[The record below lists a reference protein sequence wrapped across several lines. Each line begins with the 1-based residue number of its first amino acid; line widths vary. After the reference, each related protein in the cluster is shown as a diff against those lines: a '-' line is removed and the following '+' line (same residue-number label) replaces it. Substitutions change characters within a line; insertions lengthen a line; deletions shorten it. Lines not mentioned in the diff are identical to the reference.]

1 MMTTSAAANVAGHA
15 GEKDK
20 EKPAEK
26 AAEKMEKRRALGRGL
41 ESLLPG
47 PRAVELRS
55 TGQPGA
61 AAPTLAHPSPQGG
74 SAGGKQQVPHF
85 VRNDKPEGEPIA
97 GVIQAV
103 AEDTTEAN
111 AGFDSG
117 VRVAAELHSAGQPG
131 AAAPTWSRQTETL
144 APHPSMPVEGRRT
157 EVSAPHDS
165 ITIMAQAESRVPGN
179 LVIQLALT
187 DIDKNPFQTRYVH
200 KNDALEELADSIK
213 ANGVVQPIVVRP
225 AEEDGRY
232 ILVLGE
238 RRLHASKLAGRETI
252 PAIVRRVS
260 EQQAAEMTI
269 IENLQRQDLSALEQA
284 ESFRVLSEEFKLTQS
299 QIGERIGLSRE
310 SVANYMRLLRLPES
324 TMKYLAEGDISFG
337 TAKELL
343 KLEDK
348 DLIAKAATQIVEKGM
363 TFDQVE
369 KMIWQMI
376 GVLDPVPGL
385 PGQEK
390 KKSAAR
396 WVDPNVRAAQT
407 ELERLLGMR
416 VRIRDRKGKGKIV
429 IEYATVDDYER
440 VVEALKGKSS
450 T

>member
-1 MMTTSAAANVAGHA
+1 MMTTSAAANTAGQA
-15 GEKDK
+15 GDNEK

-26 AAEKMEKRRALGRGL
+26 SPEKMEKRRALGRGL

-47 PRAVELRS
+47 PRVVTGSAVRPVPVSGGEKS
-55 TGQPGA
+55 PPFA
-61 AAPTLAHPSPQGG
+61 KDAKDAAP
-74 SAGGKQQVPHF
+74 
-85 VRNDKPEGEPIA
+85 

-103 AEDTTEAN
+103 AEDASV
-111 AGFDSG
+111 DI
-117 VRVAAELHSAGQPG
+117 AELRPVPPESGQ
-131 AAAPTWSRQTETL
+131 
-144 APHPSMPVEGRRT
+144 
-157 EVSAPHDS
+157 DNS
-165 ITIMAQAESRVPGN
+165 ISIMAQAESRVPGN

-187 DIDKNPFQTRYVH
+187 DIDKNPFQTRYVR
-200 KNDALEELADSIK
+200 KDDALQDLADSIK
-213 ANGVVQPIVVRP
+213 ANGLVQPIVVRP
-225 AEEDGRY
+225 AAEDGRY
-232 ILVLGE
+232 VLILGE
-238 RRLHASKLAGRETI
+238 RRLHASKLASRETI

-284 ESFRVLSEEFKLTQS
+284 EAFRVLSEEFKLTQS

-324 TMKYLAEGDISFG
+324 TMKLLAEGDISFA

-343 KLEDK
+343 KLDDK
-348 DLIAKAATQIVEKGM
+348 DLIAKTATHIVEKGM

-369 KMIWQMI
+369 KMVWQMI

-390 KKSAAR
+390 KRSAGR

-440 VVEALKGKSS
+440 VVEALKGQK
-450 T
+450 

>member
-1 MMTTSAAANVAGHA
+1 MKAMTTSSGAAVHS
-15 GEKDK
+15 GEHDK

-26 AAEKMEKRRALGRGL
+26 SAGKPVEKPIEKRRALGRGL

-47 PRAVELRS
+47 PRAV
-55 TGQPGA
+55 PPA
-61 AAPTLAHPSPQGG
+61 ASGG
-74 SAGGKQQVPHF
+74 QQVPRRVSDSVRNDMVEEQ
-85 VRNDKPEGEPIA
+85 VRNDKGEAFA

-103 AEDTTEAN
+103 VEN
-111 AGFDSG
+111 PAGD
-117 VRVAAELHSAGQPG
+117 AAELRSAVPAHSSTG
-131 AAAPTWSRQTETL
+131 
-144 APHPSMPVEGRRT
+144 
-157 EVSAPHDS
+157 DS
-165 ITIMAQAESRVPGN
+165 ISIMAQAEGRIPGN
-179 LVIQLALT
+179 LVIQLAIT
-187 DIDKNPFQTRYVH
+187 DVDKNPFQTRYVD
-200 KNDALEELADSIK
+200 NDDALLQLADSIK

-232 ILVLGE
+232 VLVLGE

-284 ESFRVLSEEFKLTQS
+284 EAFRVLSEEFKLTQS

-324 TMKYLAEGDISFG
+324 AMTLLAEGKIAFA

-343 KLEDK
+343 KLDDK
-348 DLIAKAATQIVEKGM
+348 DMIAKAAAHIVEKGM

-369 KMIWQMI
+369 RMVWQMM

-385 PGQEK
+385 PGEK

-396 WVDPNVRAAQT
+396 WVDPNVRAAQI
-407 ELERLLGMR
+407 ELERMLGMR

-429 IEYATVDDYER
+429 IEYATVDDFER
-440 VVEALKGKSS
+440 VVEALKAK
-450 T
+450 